1 MHQQQQNIIHVI
13 SHDNAQNIKIERP
26 APLSLH
32 LKLHWNYNQQ
42 LLQGEGKE
50 NKGRQKKEKI
60 HGGFFC
66 STQKNPVP
74 PSLSCLV
81 FLDVNTNHRESQD
94 WILHRSSGSGR
105 FRGGCFRTCSG
116 WRSLTFSPGSLLCT
130 LSSLLSRFEAIVR
143 WYQSF
148 LDAFQQDFSTGVRIS
163 CRIFPPSFIFFFF
176 FINQK
181 WLRLL
186 F

>member
-13 SHDNAQNIKIERP
+13 SYDNAQSIKIERP

-42 LLQGEGKE
+42 LLQGTGKE
-50 NKGRQKKEKI
+50 NKARQKKEKI

-74 PSLSCLV
+74 PSLSRLI
-81 FLDVNTNHRESQD
+81 FLDVKTNHKESQD
-94 WILHRSSGSGR
+94 WILHRSISGSER
-105 FRGGCFRTCSG
+105 FRVGCFRTCLG

-130 LSSLLSRFEAIVR
+130 FSSLLSCFEARVR
-143 WYQSF
+143 
-148 LDAFQQDFSTGVRIS
+148 
-163 CRIFPPSFIFFFF
+163 
-176 FINQK
+176 
-181 WLRLL
+181 
-186 F
+186 